1 MSAGPLAVPGMISLL
16 EAYMRLLRILVATSF
31 AALLAQPSAAQEG
44 RQFKDAWFWGAK
56 TGSIVYSSASTASSV
71 APLFGGE
78 WLITRTRGGL
88 YISFDQAYLT
98 TRGAFMGRD
107 ASGASAMQYV
117 DVGNLRRFTAAA
129 MVFPLQQSHIYPY
142 AGAGFTFYQLGHT
155 NLATGTATAATRDSI
170 LSKKTAVSPVFMVGT
185 QVRLMRASAFVQG
198 FASPTQK
205 AFFLAAPVDPRTLMF
220 GLEAGIRYNVGSRID
235 GGR

>member
-1 MSAGPLAVPGMISLL
+1 
-16 EAYMRLLRILVATSF
+16 MRLLRVLLVATSF

-56 TGSIVYSSASTASSV
+56 TGSIVYSSASTVNAM

-88 YISFDQAYLT
+88 YISFDQAYLST
-98 TRGAFMGRD
+98 QGGFMGRD
-107 ASGASAMQYV
+107 ASGSAAMQFV
-117 DVGNLRRFTAAA
+117 DVSNLRRLTTAA

-142 AGAGFTFYQLGHT
+142 AGAGFTFYQLGHAT
-155 NLATGTATAATRDSI
+155 LASGTSNAAAQDSI
-170 LSKKTAVSPVFMVGT
+170 LSKKTAVSPVFLLGT
-185 QVRLMRASAFVQG
+185 QIRLMRASAFVQG

-205 AFFLAAPVDPRTLMF
+205 AFFLAAPVDPRTFIF

-235 GGR
+235 SGR